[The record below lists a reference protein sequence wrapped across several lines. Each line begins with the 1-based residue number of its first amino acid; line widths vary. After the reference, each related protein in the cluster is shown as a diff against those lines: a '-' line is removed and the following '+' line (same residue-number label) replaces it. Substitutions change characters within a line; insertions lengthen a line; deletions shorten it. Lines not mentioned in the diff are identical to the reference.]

1 MISLRDVT
9 VRYGD
14 TVAVDGITLDLEP
27 GKIYGLL
34 GRNGSGKTSL
44 LSVLASYRRPASG
57 TVRIDGADPFENR
70 ALMRDTA
77 FIRDSLDVT
86 EQDRIAKVLDFAGRL
101 RPTWDAGYA
110 EHLVDVFDLDR
121 RKRVSTLSRG
131 QRSSLGVVLGLAA
144 RAPLTILDEVYL
156 GMDAAARTAF
166 YRELLADY
174 LAHPRTIILST
185 HLIEEVA
192 GLFEQVIV
200 IDRGRLLA
208 HEDTDTFK
216 ARGVAVT
223 GPAAAVDAFV
233 AGRTVLSEQ
242 SLGGIRQATLH
253 GALDDDEVARAGAA
267 GLTLAP
273 VGVQDLFVHL
283 TSGAADG
290 TRRTEALR

>member
-1 MISLRDVT
+1 MISLRDLT

-44 LSVLASYRRPASG
+44 LSVLASYRRASAG
-57 TVRIDGADPFENR
+57 TVTVDGADPFENA

-77 FIRDSLDVT
+77 FIRDVLDVND
-86 EQDRIAKVLDFAGRL
+86 QDRISRVLDFAGRL

-110 EHLVDVFDLDR
+110 AHLADVFQLDP
-121 RKRVSTLSRG
+121 RKRVSALSRG

-200 IDRGRLLA
+200 IDRGRLLV

-216 ARGVAVT
+216 ARGTAVT
-223 GPAAAVDAFV
+223 GPVAAVEAYV

-242 SLGGIRQATLH
+242 NLGGVRQATLY
-253 GALDDDEVARAGAA
+253 GALDAAEVDRARAA

-283 TSGAADG
+283 TSGAVQS
-290 TRRTEALR
+290 TSRTEALR

>member
-1 MISLRDVT
+1 MISLREVT
-9 VRYGD
+9 VRYGA
-14 TVAVDGITLDLEP
+14 TVAVDGITLDLAP

-44 LSVLASYRRPASG
+44 LSVLASYRRASAG
-57 TVRIDGADPFENR
+57 TVTVDGIDPFENP
-70 ALMRDTA
+70 ALMRGTA
-77 FIRDSLDVT
+77 FIRDQLDVT
-86 EQDRIAKVLDFAGRL
+86 TQDRVDRVLEFAGRL

-110 EHLVDVFDLDR
+110 EHLTEVFELDR
-121 RKRVSTLSRG
+121 RKRVSALSRG

-156 GMDAAARTAF
+156 GMDAGARTAF

-185 HLIEEVA
+185 HLIEEFA
-192 GLFEQVIV
+192 DLFEQVIV
-200 IDRGRLLA
+200 IDRGRLLV
-208 HEDTDTFK
+208 HQDTDTFK

-233 AGRTVLSEQ
+233 SGRTVLSER
-242 SLGGIRQATLH
+242 SLGGVRQATLY
-253 GALDDDEVARAGAA
+253 GELDPRDVERAGTE
-267 GLTLAP
+267 GLSLAP

-290 TRRTEALR
+290 THRTEALR